1 MNQNSIS
8 DMLMIGVDFSPNDED
23 TVVIFRK
30 QKDGLYVINE
40 FRNSEAVELY
50 KKLIG
55 DDKLCLKDGLLQVF

>member
-23 TVVIFRK
+23 TVVVFRK

-50 KKLIG
+50 RKLIG
-55 DDKLCLKDGLLQVF
+55 EV